1 MEKYIVNIND
11 VPVGK
16 ITGREVRDLINANTV
31 GSEGITLRI
40 VDVLPQATSFPGH
53 IHTESEEVIFVLS
66 GRGEIKIGEEV
77 SPMKPGDA
85 IWLPKGLKHL
95 IRNVG
100 KESMRLACSFS
111 TCDFFRD
118 MKNDETMKF

>member
-1 MEKYIVNIND
+1 MGTYIVNIND

-31 GSEGITLRI
+31 GSKGITLRI
-40 VDVLPQATSFPGH
+40 VDVLPKATSFPGH
-53 IHTESEEVIFVLS
+53 IHRESEEVIFVLS

-77 SPMKPGDA
+77 FPMKPGDA
-85 IWLPKGLKHL
+85 IWLPKGIKHL

-100 KESMRLACSFS
+100 NETMRLACSFS
-111 TCDFFRD
+111 TCDFSRD
-118 MKNDETMKF
+118 LKNDESMKF